1 MTCIL
6 CLHKGTLMPF
16 HTSCRA
22 FWTHHTATPV
32 SFSTSSLPRRA
43 LHSSSSSQKSRP
55 RPPFQ
60 VDRTGPVAIMSQT
73 AHRSS
78 SSSSSSSGGGNITG
92 AAAAAAKRPPPP
104 PNPPRPSAS
113 VILLSPTNE
122 VLLLHRVQ
130 TSTSF
135 PSAHVFPGG
144 NLSPFHEP
152 PLPPADTPEHH
163 QDSLPYRLAAIRET
177 FEEAGILLAR
187 PLSSSSSSST
197 SSSSSSSEPLLTVPD
212 PDAARRAIHSDEVK
226 FPAWLAD
233 TLRARPLTD
242 ELVPFTRWITPAWS
256 KGAKRFTTQMYLF
269 LMPLDTSSSSS
280 PSPSFS
286 TTATG
291 EIVVPVPAAAASAT
305 TDGGIE
311 HTAATF
317 APPREWLRRQ
327 EAGEI
332 VLFPPQCFLLTMVA
346 RAFEAVAVAG
356 SDHYEAQRRALLDF
370 VTRVPPPPPPPP
382 PGSNTKKKTHPTAL
396 IPWTDKTMSPE
407 VLFVR
412 RGDGRLVLGIDK
424 PAAELRGTGRG
435 GDFERVVLARFGK
448 QGPTEVEVRNREDVL
463 REEREA
469 EAREQGDDGKKSKL

>member
-1 MTCIL
+1 MSCIL
-6 CLHKGTLMPF
+6 CFHKGSLMTF
-16 HTSCRA
+16 HIGRRVFSIYA
-22 FWTHHTATPV
+22 AATPV
-32 SFSTSSLPRRA
+32 SFSASSPPRHA
-43 LHSSSSSQKSRP
+43 LHSSSQKSRP
-55 RPPFQ
+55 RPRP
-60 VDRTGPVAIMSQT
+60 VKTRPVAMSHT
-73 AHRSS
+73 PLRP
-78 SSSSSSSGGGNITG
+78 SSSSSGANTTG
-92 AAAAAAKRPPPP
+92 AATAKRPPPP
-104 PNPPRPSAS
+104 LPRPSAS

-152 PLPPADTPEHH
+152 ALPPADSPEHH

-187 PLSSSSSSST
+187 PLSSSSPPSSSP
-197 SSSSSSSEPLLTVPD
+197 SSSSSSEPLLTIPD
-212 PDAARRAIHSDEVK
+212 PDAARRAIHSDAVK
-226 FPAWLAD
+226 FPTWLAD
-233 TLRARPLTD
+233 TLRAAPLTD

-269 LMPLDTSSSSS
+269 LMPLDASSSSGES
-280 PSPSFS
+280 
-286 TTATG
+286 
-291 EIVVPVPAAAASAT
+291 EIVVPVPTAAT

-346 RAFEAVAVAG
+346 RAFEGVAG
-356 SDHYEAQRRALLDF
+356 GDYAAQRRALLDF
-370 VTRVPPPPPPPP
+370 VTRMPLPPSDVQD
-382 PGSNTKKKTHPTAL
+382 GGAAGEQSGNSKKKKTHPTAL

-412 RGDGRLVLGIDK
+412 RSDGRLVLGIDK

-469 EAREQGDDGKKSKL
+469 EAREQSEDGKKSKL